1 MTPTFEAPMMKS
13 AVALALL
20 LAAPALSAQA
30 PRAAA
35 PATLI
40 RNATVLTVTKG
51 TLAGTDVLL
60 QNGKIAQIGKNLTAP
75 AGATTIDGTGK
86 FLMPGII
93 DPHSHMMSD
102 ATNEG
107 SLSVTS
113 MVRIA
118 DVLNPTAPN
127 IYRALAGGTTMLNI
141 LHGSANTIGG
151 QNAVVKLKWGRTA
164 QEMLVPGAMPGIKFA
179 LGENVTRKNSQT
191 VIVQGQAPAPRR
203 YPVDAHGAGS
213 DPS

>member
-1 MTPTFEAPMMKS
+1 MTTTFEAPMMKS

-20 LAAPALSAQA
+20 VAAPALSGQA
-30 PRAAA
+30 PRTAA

-113 MVRIA
+113 MV
-118 DVLNPTAPN
+118 
-127 IYRALAGGTTMLNI
+127 
-141 LHGSANTIGG
+141 
-151 QNAVVKLKWGRTA
+151 
-164 QEMLVPGAMPGIKFA
+164 
-179 LGENVTRKNSQT
+179 
-191 VIVQGQAPAPRR
+191 
-203 YPVDAHGAGS
+203 
-213 DPS
+213 